1 MYYEASRDFY
11 YHFLPVLFMKT
22 EEQAVKDA
30 KAAGED
36 KYFPALEKV
45 IVDWFFHLYTKMSSH
60 SFFELGQRFFLA
72 RLMGRQGCNED

>member
-1 MYYEASRDFY
+1 MLYFLCSYLQYSYALLFTYSRIDMYYEASRDFY
-11 YHFLPVLFMKT
+11 YNFLPVLFMKT

-45 IVDWFFHLYTKMSSH
+45 NL
-60 SFFELGQRFFLA
+60 
-72 RLMGRQGCNED
+72 N

>member
-11 YHFLPVLFMKT
+11 SKFLPVLFMKT

-45 IVDWFFHLYTKMSSH
+45 NL
-60 SFFELGQRFFLA
+60 
-72 RLMGRQGCNED
+72 N

>member
-11 YHFLPVLFMKT
+11 YNFLPVLFLKT

-45 IVDWFFHLYTKMSSH
+45 NL
-60 SFFELGQRFFLA
+60 
-72 RLMGRQGCNED
+72 N